1 MVSQNNKFRPGNS
14 YEKRVKDICFEFS
27 KYLKTGLS
35 NRNIWKKYIYPKYGI
50 CERTLYNYLKK
61 TDLYNLQNKA
71 YSLNTKSHSEL
82 FCFKPICGLT
92 V

>member
-1 MVSQNNKFRPGNS
+1 MEF
-14 YEKRVKDICFEFS
+14 VK
-27 KYLKTGLS
+27 GLFT
-35 NRNIWKKYIYPKYGI
+35 II
-50 CERTLYNYLKK
+50 LKK